1 MNILIFAIGFAIFAT
16 YMYFLVRMINTQH
29 KIQEKENGKV
39 EKVRIRKAKRSPIE
53 IGSSGEVEASTT
65 IKKSNK

>member
-1 MNILIFAIGFAIFAT
+1 MNILIFSIGFAIFAT

-39 EKVRIRKAKRSPIE
+39 EKVRIRKAKRLSVE
-53 IGSSGEVEASTT
+53 IGSSGQIEGNTT
-65 IKKSNK
+65 IKKSDK

>member
-1 MNILIFAIGFAIFAT
+1 MNILIFTIGLAIFVT

-39 EKVRIRKAKRSPIE
+39 EKVRIRKAKRPSVE
-53 IGSSGEVEASTT
+53 IGSSGQVEGDTT
-65 IKKSNK
+65 IKKSDK